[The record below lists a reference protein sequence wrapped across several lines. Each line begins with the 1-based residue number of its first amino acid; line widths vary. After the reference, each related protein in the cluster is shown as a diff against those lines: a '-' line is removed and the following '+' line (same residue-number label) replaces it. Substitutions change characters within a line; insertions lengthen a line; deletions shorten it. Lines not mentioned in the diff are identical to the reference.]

1 MIIYGKAEL
10 ILLIHILGLL
20 GIQEVN
26 ILYLY

>member
-1 MIIYGKAEL
+1 MIIYGKAKL
-10 ILLIHILGLL
+10 IILTHILGLL